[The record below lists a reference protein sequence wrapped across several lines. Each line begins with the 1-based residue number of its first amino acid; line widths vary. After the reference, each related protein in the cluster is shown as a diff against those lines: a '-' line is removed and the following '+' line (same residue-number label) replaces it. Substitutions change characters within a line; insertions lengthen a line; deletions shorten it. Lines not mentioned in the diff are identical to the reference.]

1 MYLDLSTP
9 PSVSSLQFKNS
20 KSTDRTIDIYGTLPN
35 RKKNAKQHSSTS
47 PLLSPTGGDPFVK
60 GEISKSSL
68 RRSKGFTRLL
78 EFTRRQASLDESED
92 DLASVSGSSCCD
104 LDVSQSLPLVSK
116 FSLDNIVEDYEHE
129 ARTDFSS
136 SAVEVGDVSCS
147 DEMETQSDVAP
158 SVALND
164 HFTNEARADFSSSA
178 VEVGDVS
185 CSDEIATQSDV
196 APSVALNDHFTN
208 EARADFSSSAV
219 EVGDVSCSDEMA
231 TQSDVAPSVALNDH
245 FTNEARAD
253 FSSSAVEVEGVSC
266 SDEMATESDVA
277 PSVAPNNHSANAS
290 ADGQTDSTVVDVA
303 KSNVENYNDISK
315 DQDAS
320 KLNGFDS
327 ADQNSNTDDVS
338 KRDLDIPED
347 QQGSATRISTGSHIN
362 EDINIMEDLE
372 MAERVVPSITE
383 IPQGNG
389 ALSTSETSGFVVAE
403 EVEVSSEN
411 NSEELKS
418 ETLENSGLQYSK
430 PNTSISTGLDSEVL
444 EDVQDV
450 MAQENNTK
458 QTAGENVSG
467 SKSQQSES
475 STEVNV
481 STDEPH
487 ISSGFVESTLSK
499 LDGELEN
506 SSFNVLESKHT
517 ADSHLKDHS
526 NSDDE
531 VKSSSKNGVTLLPR
545 NLDRPSTS
553 AAESTSS
560 QEDSGFFS
568 NWSRTL
574 WHRVSSLRPSYQAA
588 IVLGAAVVA
597 GVIYNVYF
605 M

>member
-92 DLASVSGSSCCD
+92 DLASGSGSSCCD

-178 VEVGDVS
+178 VEVGGVS
-185 CSDEIATQSDV
+185 CSDEMETQSDV

-231 TQSDVAPSVALNDH
+231 TQSDVAPSVA
-245 FTNEARAD
+245 
-253 FSSSAVEVEGVSC
+253 
-266 SDEMATESDVA
+266 
-277 PSVAPNNHSANAS
+277 PNNHSANAS
-290 ADGQTDSTVVDVA
+290 ADGQTDSAVVDVA
-303 KSNVENYNDISK
+303 KSNVENDNDISK

-327 ADQNSNTDDVS
+327 VDQNSNTDDVS

-362 EDINIMEDLE
+362 EDINIMEELE
-372 MAERVVPSITE
+372 MAEHVVPSITE

-389 ALSTSETSGFVVAE
+389 TLCTSETSGFVVAE

-430 PNTSISTGLDSEVL
+430 PNTSIPTGLDSEVL
-444 EDVQDV
+444 EDVQDI
-450 MAQENNTK
+450 MAQENSTK

-467 SKSQQSES
+467 SESQQSES

-487 ISSGFVESTLSK
+487 VSSGFVESTLSK

-506 SSFNVLESKHT
+506 SSINVLESKHT

-568 NWSRTL
+568 NWGRTL